1 MLPMTMIESHHTI
14 GIPVLTNK
22 NDEEFGEEIV
32 ELFIVHANALRRAQD
47 LPDLCVGALAS
58 PGLPGMIGV
67 EASCYGDSVSIQA
80 SVNG

>member
-1 MLPMTMIESHHTI
+1 MTMIESHHTI

-32 ELFIVHANALRRAQD
+32 ELLIVHANARRRAQD
-47 LPDLCVGALAS
+47 LPELCVGALAS